1 MSFTN
6 EDILTLAKAGF
17 NAQQIAALN
26 MVGGQTPNN
35 PPTPTVSPAGVG
47 SPSAPTPDP
56 SNTNVVNAPT
66 TVVNTQTQ
74 PVNAPVPAPAPAPAP
89 VQTPAQ
95 PTIGDVLKSIS
106 GISEQLQLNNLQ
118 NMQQPK
124 SATAEDILAE
134 IINPPTPNK

>member
-1 MSFTN
+1 MTFTN

-35 PPTPTVSPAGVG
+35 PPSPTVSLAGVG

-56 SNTNVVNAPT
+56 SNTNVVN
-66 TVVNTQTQ
+66 TQTQ
-74 PVNAPVPAPAPAPAP
+74 PVNAPAPAPTPAPAPAPAP

-124 SATAEDILAE
+124 PATAEDILAE
-134 IINPPTPNK
+134 IINPPTPTPNK

>member
-26 MVGGQTPNN
+26 MVGGQTPVA
-35 PPTPTVSPAGVG
+35 PPTPTVSLAGVG
-47 SPSAPTPDP
+47 SPSTPTSDP
-56 SNTNVVNAPT
+56 SNTNVVNTQT
-66 TVVNTQTQ
+66 TPVNTQTQ
-74 PVNAPVPAPAPAPAP
+74 QVNAPAPAPAPA
-89 VQTPAQ
+89 PAQ
-95 PTIGDVLKSIS
+95 PTIGDVLKQIS

-124 SATAEDILAE
+124 PATAEDILAE